1 MIINQKPG
9 PLSFLTVAVMVFLI
23 STGNLYGQG
32 CIVARSSSN
41 IGGPETEG
49 GFQYARGRQLLTGT
63 VGKAI
68 RRDRTVSYPDSVYG
82 SHGDAAFADYLW
94 LASYSVRFGGRQHT
108 THHDMQDQSAKP
120 GAANGSAH
128 GASD

>member
-1 MIINQKPG
+1 ME
-9 PLSFLTVAVMVFLI
+9 A
-23 STGNLYGQG
+23 
-32 CIVARSSSN
+32 
-41 IGGPETEG
+41 

-108 THHDMQDQSAKP
+108 THRDMQDQSAKP
-120 GAANGSAH
+120 GTTDGGIQGTSN
-128 GASD
+128 